1 MTSPT
6 PEREK
11 APMLLPTDTPCEI
24 CQGTKQMHVLNLWKA
39 NRKYQV
45 NGGDIKKA
53 IGPTAD
59 DLPFIVIENA
69 CFKCC
74 GEEAADTAMLA
85 LQERMGG
92 NPFNPAT
99 YEKEDGQA

>member
-1 MTSPT
+1 MTSET
-6 PEREK
+6 PRP
-11 APMLLPTDTPCEI
+11 APSRMTDESCEI
-24 CQGTKQMHVLNLWKA
+24 CHGTKQMNVLNLWRV

-45 NGGDIKKA
+45 NGGDLKKA
-53 IGPTAD
+53 MGTTAD

-74 GEEAADTAMLA
+74 GEEAADSAILD
-85 LQERMGG
+85 LQKRMGG